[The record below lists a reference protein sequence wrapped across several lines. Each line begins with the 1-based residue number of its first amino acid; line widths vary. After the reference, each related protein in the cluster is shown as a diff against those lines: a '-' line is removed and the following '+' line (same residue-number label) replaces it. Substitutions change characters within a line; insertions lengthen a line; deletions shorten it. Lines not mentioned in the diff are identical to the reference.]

1 MQMKRLADTGH
12 EIMAAL
18 CRQVDREL
26 SVHLSSGEDGMP
38 SDSHD
43 MHRSDVGAR
52 CTSADVYLREMRL
65 IDHLNEEECR
75 VRIIAY
81 RQIIRDS
88 SSDAAYSEL
97 KAQLIGDLSKATR
110 PALAAELRALC
121 GRMYRRYALV
131 SSVETVR
138 SGVGKRVC
146 LVTALVIIVVALAVV
161 AVAVAHGV
169 SPRISS
175 ESVGFTK
182 TCAIVMSMGAWGAAV
197 STLFRLYAVDIRTDP
212 LINWLSLEKSAFS
225 VWTSPM
231 LGATFAMI
239 FAGLFYAG
247 IVHVDL
253 FPDFDPCYWKG
264 FVFEP
269 AACVHKTVEKAQNAA
284 YRDIAKLAMWSFIA
298 GWGERLV
305 PDALNNLT
313 SRAANATQGKT

>member
-97 KAQLIGDLSKATR
+97 KAQLIGDLSKADR

-131 SSVETVR
+131 TSVETVR
-138 SGVGKRVC
+138 SGVGKRMC
-146 LVTALVIIVVALAVV
+146 LVTALLIALVLTAQCLL
-161 AVAVAHGV
+161 
-169 SPRISS
+169 PRIIPGSA
-175 ESVGFTK
+175 GFMT
-182 TCAIVMSMGAWGAAV
+182 TCAIVTSMGAWGAAV
-197 STLFRLYAVDIRTDP
+197 STLFRLYAMDIRTDP

-225 VWTSPM
+225 VWTSPI
-231 LGATFAMI
+231 LGATFAMM
-239 FAGLFYAG
+239 FAGLFYAR

-253 FPDFDPCYWKG
+253 FPNFDRCVWNGFGFDPARCASGKL
-264 FVFEP
+264 
-269 AACVHKTVEKAQNAA
+269 EKFTNEA
-284 YRDIAKLAMWSFIA
+284 YRDLVKLAMWSFIA

-305 PDALNNLT
+305 PDALNNLA
-313 SRAANATQGKT
+313 SRASAATQGKT